1 MDIDLMWSAEGRAAA
16 QGHRIAYAEVVDI
29 VDARTTIQVRI
40 GDGPAQILFLGER
53 PGRVFVVT
61 ADRQART
68 VAAYDITDVRPAT
81 GGEVRAWEKR
91 QP

>member
-1 MDIDLMWSAEGRAAA
+1 MWSAEGRAAA
-16 QGHRIAYAEVVDI
+16 QWHRIPYSEVVDI
-29 VDARTTIQVRI
+29 VDAPTTIQVRI
-40 GDGPAQILFLGER
+40 GDGPDQILFLGGR

-68 VAAYDITDVRPAT
+68 VAAYDITGVPPAT
-81 GGEVRAWEKR
+81 GGEVRACEKR